1 MNRSRKTADL
11 ASHGN
16 IFVDIAND
24 RVGIG
29 TTQPTHKVDLDGS
42 FKLHDGS
49 GFDNHITYVQNP
61 PSIRFPTGPLA
72 NLGKTPYLGFGD
84 RTSGGDFKIYH
95 DHYNTHLKLS
105 GLGGL
110 YLS

>member
-1 MNRSRKTADL
+1 MNRSRVTGDL

-49 GFDNHITYVQNP
+49 GYDNHITYTQNP
-61 PSIRFPTGPLA
+61 PTITFPTGPLA
-72 NLGKTPYLGFGD
+72 NLSKTPTLVFGD
-84 RTSGGDFKIYH
+84 RTSGGDLKIYQDYKNH
-95 DHYNTHLKLS
+95 FHQ
-105 GLGGL
+105 
-110 YLS
+110 